1 MSLLIGTNI
10 RATLL
15 STPVI
20 TSLVGE
26 RVFPLAYLYSQGETV
41 RYPFIIYDGLNIRGA
56 RTKDGDITETT
67 SITVTAVAKTYD
79 EAVDLANKARHVL
92 TYLTPTNTPDVTITG
107 ISATGSNAYYDDVN
121 ECAVVSV
128 TYDVESVETVEY
140 DFQQ

>member
-41 RYPFIIYDGLNIRGA
+41 RYPFIIYDGLNIRGRA
-56 RTKDGDITETT
+56 QRTET
-67 SITVTAVAKTYD
+67 SP
-79 EAVDLANKARHVL
+79 R
-92 TYLTPTNTPDVTITG
+92 PRP
-107 ISATGSNAYYDDVN
+107 SP
-121 ECAVVSV
+121 
-128 TYDVESVETVEY
+128 
-140 DFQQ
+140 

>member
-15 STPVI
+15 SSSII

-41 RYPFIIYDGLNIRGA
+41 RYPFFIYDGLNIQGA
-56 RTKDGDITETT
+56 RTKDGDIVETT
-67 SITVTAVAKTYD
+67 SISVTAAAKTYD

-92 TYLTPTNTPDVTITG
+92 TYFTPVNTEDVTIQG
-107 ISATGSNAYYDDVN
+107 ISATGSSAYYDDTN
-121 ECAVVSV
+121 EFAVVTVS
-128 TYDVESVETVEY
+128 YDVDSVETVTYSE
-140 DFQQ
+140 Q